1 MSTQITV
8 RLDTADVEYIDRRA
22 SADNVSGRA
31 AVIAAGIQALREQEK
46 IETMRASYL
55 LHGEDAEMTELA
67 QWSAAQRG
75 IALQYPEDG
84 DLAELEY

>member
-8 RLDTADVEYIDRRA
+8 RLDAADVEYIDRRA
-22 SADNVSGRA
+22 STDNVSGRA
-31 AVIAAGIQALREQEK
+31 AVISAGIQALREQEK

-55 LHGEDAEMTELA
+55 LHGEHGEMTELA
-67 QWSAAQRG
+67 KWSATQRG

-84 DLAELEY
+84 DLAELED